1 MYMLQLGIV
10 KLAKLGTNTRLPFL
24 AILVPSAGNTI
35 SPVSKTVVA
44 RQLGNNTGVYT
55 QDHIWNNSF
64 FRENS
69 NTLPYWD
76 QFIFAH
82 YCWRSTF
89 YIHSNVNSTCV
100 LMGHS
105 CS

>member
-24 AILVPSAGNTI
+24 AILVPSAGNAV
-35 SPVSKTVVA
+35 SPASKTVIA

-64 FRENS
+64 LEKTVTRYHIGTNS
-69 NTLPYWD
+69 FLHTIAGDL
-76 QFIFAH
+76 H
-82 YCWRSTF
+82 VTSTA
-89 YIHSNVNSTCV
+89 
-100 LMGHS
+100 M
-105 CS
+105 

>member
-55 QDHIWNNSF
+55 
-64 FRENS
+64 
-69 NTLPYWD
+69 
-76 QFIFAH
+76 
-82 YCWRSTF
+82 
-89 YIHSNVNSTCV
+89 
-100 LMGHS
+100 
-105 CS
+105 

>member
-24 AILVPSAGNTI
+24 AILVPSAGNGV
-35 SPVSKTVVA
+35 SPASKTVIA

-64 FRENS
+64 LEKTVTRYHIGTNS
-69 NTLPYWD
+69 FSHTIAGDL
-76 QFIFAH
+76 H
-82 YCWRSTF
+82 VTSTA
-89 YIHSNVNSTCV
+89 
-100 LMGHS
+100 M
-105 CS
+105 